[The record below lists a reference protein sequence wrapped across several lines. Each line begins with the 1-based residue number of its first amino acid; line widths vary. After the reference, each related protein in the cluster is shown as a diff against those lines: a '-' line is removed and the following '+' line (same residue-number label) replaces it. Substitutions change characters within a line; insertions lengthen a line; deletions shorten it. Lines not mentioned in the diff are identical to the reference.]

1 MILIPQSNSD
11 ICELN
16 EAERCYAA
24 DQQCNCSV
32 LSQSYHT
39 TAWKYVFQGTVF
51 DLSSK
56 VCDTKQPKIVTYC
69 LSVASLLQRWE
80 ENSN

>member
-1 MILIPQSNSD
+1 MQMILIPQSNSD

-24 DQQCNCSV
+24 DQQCTGSV

-39 TAWKYVFQGTVF
+39 TAGVN
-51 DLSSK
+51 LMHESK
-56 VCDTKQPKIVTYC
+56 FFRAP
-69 LSVASLLQRWE
+69 SLI
-80 ENSN
+80 